1 MNAVNFSAN
10 GTRWRALA
18 ITSEDLT
25 KEHVPPLPGTGLLFS
40 SADGDMRFLP
50 LDAGEV
56 PSSESLRGKTVGELG
71 TLAQLAKPMAR

>member
-1 MNAVNFSAN
+1 
-10 GTRWRALA
+10 
-18 ITSEDLT
+18 
-25 KEHVPPLPGTGLLFS
+25 
-40 SADGDMRFLP
+40 MRFLP